1 MVALRGVWH
10 SLPNVCYSPEWLRCR
25 WGTSVLGTYTFVH
38 LTSNWLP
45 LLKTTPTEGNDDGVK
60 EYLDSRTHLCLS
72 A

>member
-1 MVALRGVWH
+1 M
-10 SLPNVCYSPEWLRCR
+10 
-25 WGTSVLGTYTFVH
+25 GTSVLGTYTFVH

>member
-1 MVALRGVWH
+1 M
-10 SLPNVCYSPEWLRCR
+10 
-25 WGTSVLGTYTFVH
+25 LGTYTFVR